1 MKEPEY
7 QPNKF
12 DENDAYNAP
21 LSKVATAFKRQDTEP
36 VFRGDSFQQEDF
48 DKVQLLDQGPS
59 ILPNMVLHLTG
70 TCPTCR

>member
-48 DKVQLLDQGPS
+48 DKV
-59 ILPNMVLHLTG
+59 
-70 TCPTCR
+70 